1 MFQPIPD
8 DSMNTDFRFKSLK
21 NHENLDFSCLGMKI
35 FIKDLYW
42 KYRKLIF
49 QRKVSQIC
57 KFAAQ
62 ILKEHKK
69 SVLGRFL
76 DSPRTQQDLRLKFA
90 FAIFVLVTLYLS
102 LLTL

>member
-1 MFQPIPD
+1 M
-8 DSMNTDFRFKSLK
+8 
-21 NHENLDFSCLGMKI
+21 ENC
-35 FIKDLYW
+35 IKDLYW

-69 SVLGRFL
+69 GMMM
-76 DSPRTQQDLRLKFA
+76 A
-90 FAIFVLVTLYLS
+90 FEMVKGMMAVANEN
-102 LLTL
+102 LT